1 MILRVVV
8 FETPPDT
15 DVTVTVDGPLG
26 VASGTVAQPIS
37 PPMVISSNASDKYA
51 AGLGSRAVAWRLT
64 RNIPVIDASDS
75 AINHS
80 KLGFQGVRSRGVG
93 AKFAVVVIV
102 SVVVLPD
109 GLPARVFAGFTEQ
122 PAPFSDASTA
132 QE

>member
-1 MILRVVV
+1 MVV

-37 PPMVISSNASDKYA
+37 PPMVISSNANDKYA
-51 AGLGSRAVAWRLT
+51 AGRGSKAVACRLT
-64 RNIPVIDASDS
+64 KNIPIIDASDS

-80 KLGFQGVRSRGVG
+80 KLGFHGIRSRGVG
-93 AKFAVVVIV
+93 AKFAAVVIV
-102 SVVVLPD
+102 TVVVLPE
-109 GLPARVFAGFTEQ
+109 GLPARVLAGFTEQ